1 MKGFF
6 VVFEGIEGAGKST
19 LLEVLS
25 SLFRERG
32 IPFVKT
38 REPGGTET
46 AEPIRKIIL
55 DRNLSI
61 EPITELLLLMASRHE
76 NTVKKILPA
85 LDSGKV
91 VISDRYRDSS
101 LAYQGYGR
109 GIDLSFIEEL
119 NDIVTGGLQPDVVF
133 IIDIPVDLMMKRIE
147 RREHNRM
154 DIQTRDFYE
163 RVRRGYLEIARRDPE
178 RYFVLDGNRDVE
190 EITKDIVSILNKKLK
205 EKGVGYAL

>member
-1 MKGFF
+1 VKGFF

>member
-1 MKGFF
+1 M
-6 VVFEGIEGAGKST
+6 VFEGIEGAGKST
-19 LLEVLS
+19 LLEILS

-55 DRNLSI
+55 DRNLNI
-61 EPITELLLLMASRHE
+61 EPVTELLLLMASRHE

-109 GIDLSFIEEL
+109 GIDLRFIEEL
-119 NDIVTGGLQPDVVF
+119 NDLVTGGLLPDVVF
-133 IIDIPVDLMMKRIE
+133 IIDIPVDVMMKRIE

-154 DIQTRDFYE
+154 DVQTRDFYE
-163 RVRRGYLEIARRDPE
+163 RVREGYLEIARKDPE

-190 EITKDIVSILNKKLK
+190 EIMKDVVSILNKKLK